1 MVEVSRV
8 KLRIV
13 LIVFGVVATALVVAA
28 CGGSSGSSS
37 SSSTTESTTTEAETE
52 STPTSFTPAALTKSA
67 SPESSELTESAG
79 ANWPTVGGDIA
90 DDRFSSLD
98 QIDTSNAA
106 KLHLVWQAAYS
117 PALSEKAGILEE
129 ESAPLVSEG
138 VMYVITPEDNV
149 LAVNATNGEKIWEWK
164 ANIKKAEDIT
174 EYGSGVQG
182 IAIGE
187 GQVYAEDNAGKLDA
201 IDAATGEL
209 NWREQVADPKT
220 KIESPSTPVFYEGDV
235 YVGISGGETARGHVN
250 AFDAKTGKEIWSTN
264 LVCGPTETPTGNG
277 ECPKQESDNE
287 GGGSVWTWPAFDP
300 KDGLL
305 FVGTANPS
313 NDEGTPGDYKWATAL
328 VALEMKTGK
337 IKWGFQCVHHD
348 MWDYDCTTAPVFFEA
363 EKDGKMVG
371 VVAETA
377 KTDMHYEIEAATGKP
392 FIPVKEEPVPTS
404 PKGITPDPAAQKK
417 LAASETQPIPMNTD
431 KSEIVPHCANEK
443 GLPNPAPDGTKY
455 TYSCVFASP
464 GSKTYMAYGLS
475 YQGGQDGKSPLSYD
489 PETGQMYYCETVS
502 YIGRKIG
509 STEIGGTYFGVDTGW
524 EGSVAALDV
533 DNNTMTWRD
542 KLMSPRGACKG
553 GDTTTAGGLV
563 FSSANHG
570 EALAFDSKTGK
581 EVWSFKGP
589 ENLWGAPVV
598 FEAGGNEY
606 VAYYYG
612 GQVGPNGGM
621 TEEHFPRVLVFSVEA
636 EAEPSAAEMPKTEFT
651 PTEEEALKLLSEGKQ
666 PPVPGEEE
674 AEEAEAGGGGG
685 EKEAHEKAKEEAE
698 AGGGETASGEGA
710 EVFTT
715 NCATCHTLKAAGA
728 TGTVGPN
735 LDTIKPTEEA
745 VEQQVING
753 GGAMPA
759 FGKSK
764 ILTAKE
770 IEEVSKYVSSVAGK

>member
-1 MVEVSRV
+1 V
-8 KLRIV
+8 KLRIG
-13 LIVFGVVATALVVAA
+13 LIVVGMLAMALAVAA
-28 CGGSSGSSS
+28 CGGGGSSS
-37 SSSTTESTTTEAETE
+37 SSSTSSTTTEEKTTAE
-52 STPTSFTPAALTKSA
+52 SSPASFTPAALTAAA
-67 SPESSELTESAG
+67 SPESAELNESAG
-79 ANWPTVGGDIA
+79 ANWPTVGGDVG
-90 DDRFSSLD
+90 DTRFSSLD

-106 KLHLVWQAAYS
+106 KLHLVWQAKYS

-138 VMYVITPEDNV
+138 VMFVITPEDNV
-149 LAVNATNGEKIWEWK
+149 LAVDATNGEKLWEWK
-164 ANIKKAEDIT
+164 SNISKAENVT

-182 IAIGE
+182 LALGE
-187 GQVYAEDNAGKLDA
+187 GMVFAEDNAGKLDA
-201 IDAATGEL
+201 IDASNGKL
-209 NWREQVADPKT
+209 IWRKQVSDPKT
-220 KIESPSTPVFYEGDV
+220 KIESPSTPVFYAGDV
-235 YVGISGGETARGHVN
+235 YVGVSGGETARGHVN
-250 AFDAKTGKEIWSTN
+250 AFVAKTGKEIWSTN

-277 ECPKQESDNE
+277 ECPKEESDNE
-287 GGGSVWTWPAFDP
+287 GGGSVWTWPAFDV

-313 NDEGTPGDYKWATAL
+313 NDEGTHGDYKWATSL

-348 MWDYDCTTAPVFFEA
+348 MWDYDCTTAPVFFEKEVNGEMKSIIA
-363 EKDGKMVG
+363 L
-371 VVAETA
+371 TS
-377 KTDMHYEIEAATGKP
+377 KTDMHYELEAATGKP

-404 PKGITPDPAAQKK
+404 AKGITPDVAAQKQ
-417 LAASETQPIPMNTD
+417 LAASETQPIPENTD

-455 TYSCVFASP
+455 VYSCVFASP
-464 GSKTYMAYGLS
+464 GSKRYIAYGLS

-524 EGSVAALDV
+524 EGSVAALNV
-533 DNNTMTWRD
+533 DDNTMTWRD

-570 EALAFDSKTGK
+570 EALAFDAKTGK
-581 EVWSFKGP
+581 ELWHFKGP
-589 ENLWGAPVV
+589 ENLWGAPIV
-598 FEAGGNEY
+598 FEAGGKEY

-621 TEEHFPRVLVFSVEA
+621 TEEHFPRVLVFSAEA
-636 EAEPSAAEMPKTEFT
+636 EAQPSAAELPKTEFT
-651 PTEEEALKLLSEGKQ
+651 STEEEALQLLSEGKE
-666 PPVPGEEE
+666 PPLPGAEEE
-674 AEEAEAGGGGG
+674 AEAEGGGG

-698 AGGGETASGEGA
+698 GGAEMAAGPGA
-710 EVFTT
+710 EVFTK
-715 NCATCHTLKAAGA
+715 NCATCHTLAAAGA
-728 TGTVGPN
+728 TGTVGPD
-735 LDTIKPTEEA
+735 LDTLEPSAST
-745 VEQQVING
+745 VEQMVTNG

-764 ILTAKE
+764 LLSPTEIKE
-770 IEEVSKYVSSVAGK
+770 VAKYVSSVAGTQ